1 MKRLPYLLAT
11 LLFATCFF
19 CFYGDGPLAHVL
31 HYQEQHHLF
40 LFSKDYFLN
49 QLHTE
54 GIVTYL
60 ARFLIQF
67 FYLPLL
73 GSSLM
78 GLLLVSIYLL
88 THYCFQRITHKTD
101 FLQLS
106 LLPSIYLLVQF
117 TSIEF
122 PVATLVEWFLGLLL
136 LACVTRFPLPLWKA
150 FTWVPD
156 MGNLSQRIKYPIRVL
171 IILIYASVGFYYFV
185 HSYNMSE
192 RIMVMTDK
200 YVGEKKWDQVLSLT
214 NKHLHTRR
222 SNQLIAYFH
231 NLALYHTGRLATDLF
246 DTPQVLGV
254 KSLYFPWQSNSRE
267 SEYGHYLYEDLGCI
281 NEAQRWEFEA
291 MVVWGETARH
301 LRNLIRYNIVNHRP
315 KVAQQF
321 INVLKQSLFYRK
333 EAIALEQMAPRGIV
347 PGIQPISHPENEPA
361 RFANVLNIGP
371 DLQYICDLDSTN
383 RMACEYLLS
392 NLLLSNHLVRFLG
405 NLHRIRSFTH
415 QQMPRIYEEAL
426 YIYQIGTDKET
437 FDKLGLTVSP
447 ETEQRFQRYYA
458 LYQQQNSTALK
469 AEFGNTYWYYLHFVS
484 PYGNKVIQE

>member
-1 MKRLPYLLAT
+1 MKRFSCLLAL
-11 LLFATCFF
+11 LLFAICFF
-19 CFYGDGPLAHVL
+19 CFYGDGPLAHIL
-31 HYQEQHHLF
+31 YYQEQHHLF

-54 GIVTYL
+54 GMTAYL
-60 ARFLIQF
+60 AGFLVQF

-78 GLLLVSIYLL
+78 AILLVSIYLL

-122 PVATLVEWFLGLLL
+122 PVATLVECFLALLL
-136 LACVTRFPLPLWKA
+136 LACIARLPLPLWKV
-150 FTWVPD
+150 FTWMPD
-156 MGNLSQRIKYPIRVL
+156 IEQFSKRIKYPVL
-171 IILIYASVGFYYFV
+171 TLVVLAYAGIGFYFFV

-192 RIMVMTDK
+192 RIMVMADK
-200 YVGEKKWDQVLSLT
+200 YVGERNWEQTLSLT
-214 NKHLHTRR
+214 KKYLRTRGG
-222 SNQLIAYFH
+222 NQLIAYFH
-231 NLALYHTGRLATDLF
+231 NLALYHTGRLTTDLF
-246 DTPQVLGV
+246 NTPQTLGV

-267 SEYGHYLYEDLGCI
+267 SEYGYYLHEDLGSI
-281 NEAQRWEFEA
+281 NEAHRWEFEA
-291 MVVWGETARH
+291 MVIWGETARH
-301 LRNLIRYNIVNHRP
+301 LRNLIRYNIVNQRP
-315 KVAQQF
+315 KVAQRF

-333 EAIALEQMAPRGIV
+333 EAMAFEQMVLSGVV
-347 PGIQPISHPENEPA
+347 PEIRPMAHSENDPA
-361 RFANVLNIGP
+361 HFANVLNIGP
-371 DLQYICDLDSTN
+371 DLQYICDRDSTN
-383 RMACEYLLS
+383 RMASEYLLS
-392 NLLLSNHLVRFLG
+392 NLLLSNHLVRFVD
-405 NLHRIRSFTH
+405 NLSRLPFFKD

-458 LYQQQNSTALK
+458 LYKQQNNTALQT
-469 AEFGNTYWYYLHFVS
+469 EFGNTYWYYLHFIS